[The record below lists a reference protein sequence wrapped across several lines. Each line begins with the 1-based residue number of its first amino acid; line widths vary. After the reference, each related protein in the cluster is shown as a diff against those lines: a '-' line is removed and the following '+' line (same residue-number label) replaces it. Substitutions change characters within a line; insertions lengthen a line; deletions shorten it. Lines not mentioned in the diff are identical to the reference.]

1 MEYKGVFS
9 EINRDGHYPVRLC
22 GVLHF
27 GCSNMYPLPD
37 SYEQAYGASDCIAFE
52 TDMDAIAGY
61 EFISR
66 MRELGTFDEGMS
78 LKDAL
83 SADTFTELMTIANEL
98 GFSETGIAH
107 YRPWYCASL
116 LTNTSLQRTGLAS
129 GLGIDA
135 HIHSRAKS
143 DGKETLCL
151 ETPES
156 QLEILKTID
165 GGDADSFMRNTI
177 RELRNIREFSENLLR
192 LWREGNAKRL
202 QSLLSENFRES
213 PEQQSAILAE
223 RNKRWATVLE
233 EKSRKCSVMAV
244 VGAGHLIGNG
254 SLAELLLE

>member
-9 EINRDGHYPVRLC
+9 DINRDGHYPVRLC

-27 GCSNMYPLPD
+27 GCSDMYPLPD
-37 SYEQAYGASDCIAFE
+37 RYEQAYGASDCIAFE
-52 TDMDAIAGY
+52 TDMDAIEGY

-66 MRELGTFDEGMS
+66 MHDLGTFDDGMS

-83 SADTFTELMTIANEL
+83 SADTYSELMAIANEL
-98 GFSETGIAH
+98 GFSETSIAY
-107 YRPWYCASL
+107 YRPWYFASL

-129 GLGIDA
+129 GMGIDA
-135 HIHSRAKS
+135 HIHSRANS

-165 GGDADSFMRNTI
+165 GGDADAFMRNTI
-177 RELRNIREFSENLLR
+177 RELRNTREFSENLLR
-192 LWREGNAKRL
+192 LWKEGNAQGL
-202 QSLLSENFRES
+202 QSLLNENFRES

-223 RNKRWATVLE
+223 RNKRWAEVLE
-233 EKSRKCSVMAV
+233 KKSRDCSVMAV
-244 VGAGHLIGNG
+244 VGAGHLIGKGNLG
-254 SLAELLLE
+254 ELLMG